1 MAKGEAYYRGVR
13 GSAAL
18 PTARLAAGEVAA
30 EALAPGE
37 LRRLPFHGQLLG
49 AARVRASF
57 APIPLVAFDR
67 AGERLEAEAQAAW
80 LHLIRLSWGEGRNWA
95 RVGKRELMARLRLSE
110 RRLLRVLDALVAGGF
125 ATPLHRDNR
134 GTLWQVAWPG
144 RAVRRAARRRGAAG
158 PGQPGAGPRRAA
170 GRPRAGPG
178 RASRPGRPARP
189 GARRG
194 ARERE
199 LARALVEARGLR
211 GEAAE
216 AAALREVQELVDEGQ
231 GYERIAAAIA
241 AVARRTARGAG
252 EQAMKVAIGKVAVQQ
267 QEAVEATRVGAGA
280 GPTRS
285 RRCASGCPG
294 ARPGSTWSSTS
305 SPTTCARSAR
315 RSATSSATCRGSS
328 GRWPTRA
335 SRRSSSSSLALG
347 GGPADQLDYL
357 GEMLANTRRRLAQVA
372 ARM

>member
-1 MAKGEAYYRGVR
+1 VAKGEAYYRGVR

-57 APIPLVAFDR
+57 AAIPLVAFDR

-110 RRLLRVLDALVAGGF
+110 RRLLRVLDALVAGSF
-125 ATPLHRDNR
+125 VTPQHRDNR

-144 RAVRRAARRRGAAG
+144 EPFGEP
-158 PGQPGAGPRRAA
+158 PGDEVLLG
-170 GRPRAGPG
+170 RAGGAP
-178 RASRPGRPARP
+178 ASGAPPDGHALAPVAPRPGPPAKR

-199 LARALVEARGLR
+199 LASALVQARGLG

-231 GYERIAAAIA
+231 GDERIAAAIA
-241 AVARRTARGAG
+241 AVARRTAHGDKGDA
-252 EQAMKVAIGKVAVQQ
+252 
-267 QEAVEATRVGAGA
+267 
-280 GPTRS
+280 
-285 RRCASGCPG
+285 
-294 ARPGSTWSSTS
+294 
-305 SPTTCARSAR
+305 
-315 RSATSSATCRGSS
+315 
-328 GRWPTRA
+328 
-335 SRRSSSSSLALG
+335 
-347 GGPADQLDYL
+347 
-357 GEMLANTRRRLAQVA
+357 
-372 ARM
+372 